1 MSSSSA
7 RWSCGKPCGN
17 GSKSIEKD
25 EGYCLTN
32 CWKSLDSDFLQELF
46 KENYKH
52 KYSLTGSGI
61 YNLVLIDNKIYEVDF
76 KTTTKLLD
84 NDGKK
89 AFRDATKD
97 TIVNMI
103 VNKLKDN
110 NVDCTVNSGKFI
122 TFKHF
127 GNIFKI
133 EITKK
138 AAMPN

>member
-1 MSSSSA
+1 MS
-7 RWSCGKPCGN
+7 KFKFFQKN
-17 GSKSIEKD
+17 D
-25 EGYCLTN
+25 CLTEYE
-32 CWKSLDSDFLQELF
+32 WAFDSDFLQGLF
-46 KENYKH
+46 QENYKH

-61 YNLVLIDNKIYEVDF
+61 YNLVLIDNKIYEIDL

-138 AAMPN
+138 ATMPN